1 MKNNPYAFALTVGAP
16 LTLALL
22 ELFHPIPHDLF
33 HVNLQRWMVVHYL
46 QIFLFPLCAL
56 AVIVLLRRLSGFPV
70 IMCRVAMFIFA
81 VTYVAFDTAAGVVT
95 GVLLLAAQASGVPDN
110 WRVPILTVWT
120 HPIVGGS
127 GPFPVL
133 AAVGSMA
140 WTLGLLSAAF
150 ALRRVG
156 ISWIPVLLLIV
167 SSLGMFIFKTHAWPG
182 GPLSFG
188 SLAASAAWLEFASLK
203 RSPARLV
210 TVGSED

>member
-1 MKNNPYAFALTVGAP
+1 MKNNSLTVALTVGAP
-16 LTLALL
+16 LTLAVL

-33 HVNLQRWMVVHYL
+33 HVNLQRWMLVHYL
-46 QIFLFPLCAL
+46 QIFLFPLSAL
-56 AVIVLLRRLSGFPV
+56 AVLVLLHGLLGWPV
-70 IMCRVAMFIFA
+70 ILCRVAMFVFA

-95 GVLLLAAQASGVPDN
+95 GLLLLAAQASGVPDN
-110 WRVPILTVWT
+110 WRAPILTVWM

-133 AAVGSMA
+133 AATGSIA
-140 WTLGLLSAAF
+140 WTLGILSAAF

-156 ISWIPVLLLIV
+156 ISWIPVLLLVV

-188 SLAASAAWLEFASLK
+188 SLAASAAWLEFAGLK